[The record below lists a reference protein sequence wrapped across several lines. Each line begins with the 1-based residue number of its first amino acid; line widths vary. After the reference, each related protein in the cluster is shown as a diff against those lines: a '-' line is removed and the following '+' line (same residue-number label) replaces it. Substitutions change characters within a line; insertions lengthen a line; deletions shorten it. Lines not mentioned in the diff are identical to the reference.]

1 MFWLLIVAT
10 CYVSLMTVQTTMYLC
25 KQNARPTVRSAMSQT
40 KSEHKRVSSNHI
52 EYDNRTLYAIPF
64 SEPRLSILSKHLVVR
79 RAYFDRRQRDG
90 HSNAVVFLL
99 EAERSVNATSF
110 SGCRVGSVVSTEFEF
125 RIPKQY
131 DWAIENYH
139 VTKNVA
145 LIDCYDIHNVKDGDP
160 AFLKLTH
167 SAVEQ
172 EVQSRQNLV
181 VPQPIANLN
190 QSLPTVVTCTATL
203 RMGRHPPTANDML
216 RQWLIYQK
224 TIGVDH
230 VHMMAE
236 DTFVS
241 AGGLEQGFIQEAV
254 KEGYMTVDF
263 WPRWFNETEIYHSS
277 QHLAYN
283 DCLYRFQGVYDYVLY
298 ADYDDFFVPVG
309 RHKSIKSYLKAWC
322 SGMNASCTFHWSQF
336 YPDCGWSPE
345 SVGADGNLTA
355 TVDYQK
361 KDVWHNMG
369 KSAHQLIALVD
380 VGVHKAMVLMPGYEK
395 KAVPQTEA
403 YIAHLRRGRRP
414 PGGC

>member
-1 MFWLLIVAT
+1 MVFWLLIVAT
-10 CYVSLMTVQTTMYLC
+10 GYVSLVTVQTTMYLC
-25 KQNARPTVRSAMSQT
+25 KQNARSTVRSAM
-40 KSEHKRVSSNHI
+40 I
-52 EYDNRTLYAIPF
+52 EYDNRTLYAIPV
-64 SEPRLSILSKHLVVR
+64 SEPRLSILSKNLVVR

-139 VTKNVA
+139 VTKNLA

-230 VHMMAE
+230 VHMIAE

-322 SGMNASCTFHWSQF
+322 SGKTASCAFNWNQF

-361 KDVWHNMG
+361 YDIRHKG

-380 VGVHKAMVLMPGYEK
+380 VGVHAAMVLMPGYEK